1 MGKFLC
7 LFDSLDQ
14 IGSTQTIQ
22 DNLISKS
29 VTLVISAKYLLSC
42 KSYCFKIWEFGCGHL
57 WETAIL
63 FIQKV
68 LIAQSCWTLCDPT
81 EPDSLLCPW
90 DSPGKNTGVGRYSL
104 LQGIFPTL
112 GWNWVSCIVGRFF
125 TIWASRWTIPVLL
138 FPFLSMNSV
147 KASGWREL

>member
-104 LQGIFPTL
+104 LQGIFLTQGSKLSLLHWQADISSLSPTGNPSWCCRATPL
-112 GWNWVSCIVGRFF
+112 AFVSQ
-125 TIWASRWTIPVLL
+125 
-138 FPFLSMNSV
+138 
-147 KASGWREL
+147 